1 MDLDNVESPQDLLD
15 APIMLPLEVDLRY
28 NVAICTQCHT
38 GLAFDHIQGHL
49 RGVHGIRKQLG
60 AVMEYLNIEAAT
72 LSSAEA
78 QAWISEV

>member
-1 MDLDNVESPQDLLD
+1 MDLDNVESPEGPTD
-15 APIMLPLEVDLRY
+15 ASNTLPLEVDLRY
-28 NVAICTQCHT
+28 NVAICTQCRT